1 MNGIIDWAFAHTRTV
16 LISLALVLLTGV
28 IAYVVIPKESSPEIE
43 IPTLDG
49 SARIRVPAETQSGK
63 TFRLKHKGI
72 KGVRSQLPGDL
83 FCHVVVETPVA
94 LTERQ
99 RQLLREFDAI
109 TQEDSGRHN
118 PRAKGWLDKV
128 KEFFEG

>member
-1 MNGIIDWAFAHTRTV
+1 MPVSITTA
-16 LISLALVLLTGV
+16 ALGGE
-28 IAYVVIPKESSPEIE
+28 IA
-43 IPTLDG
+43 IPTLEG
-49 SARIRVPAETQSGK
+49 SAKIRVPAETQSGK
-63 TFRLKHKGI
+63 TFRLKAKGI
-72 KGVRSQLPGDL
+72 KGVRSHEPGDL

-99 RQLLREFDAI
+99 RQLLREFDSI
-109 TQEDSGRHN
+109 TQQDSARHN